1 MKITAYGVR
10 PIEVPYFEKL
20 NTYNYELNLVPE
32 MLDHENVIAAKGS
45 EAVLLRG
52 TCAGDHE
59 NLAKFKSWGIDYV
72 FTRTV
77 GFDHV
82 DLEAAKE
89 LGIKVARVPG
99 YSPYAVAELAMTLG
113 MTLFRKVGAEMTNTH
128 QGNFKVLDSYFS
140 KEIHSSTV
148 GIIGCGRI
156 GATEASLYGGM
167 GTKVIGYDTHAN
179 GENVKN
185 GVPLVSLETLLQES
199 DIVSLHVPFIPGDT
213 ENLIDTKELA
223 MMKDDAILINTAR
236 AQVVNM
242 AAVTE
247 ALANQHLGGYGAD
260 VVVDEGHIFGKGF
273 AKLSDLPN
281 AGVYQMM
288 EQFPN
293 VIVTPHVGSFTEPAL
308 EDMISVSYQNF
319 HDVLTTGTC
328 PNELV

>member
-32 MLDHENVIAAKGS
+32 MLDHENAIAAKGS

-52 TCAGDHE
+52 TCAGDRE

-99 YSPYAVAELAMTLG
+99 YSPYAVAELALTLG
-113 MTLFRKVGAEMTNTH
+113 MTLFRSVGAEMTNTH

-247 ALANQHLGGYGAD
+247 ALAKQQLGGYGAD
-260 VVVDEGHIFGKGF
+260 VVVDEGHIFGKDF